1 MTLRIDKPVVVI
13 SYGVN
18 RRTGDDRFN
27 CFMARTDLW
36 VAANNY
42 DGKSSGDSY
51 RVLEQVKS
59 KKLEVAGRRAAL
71 PYSNRRQSKI
81 GGNQRRSRCER
92 QPAVRS
98 KGWANSSLNPA
109 VKAAILQNDNF
120 SATAHA
126 MVGEVASMLRE
137 REGTICVAVCCSW
150 GKHRS
155 VALAQHL
162 VEMMGPQVGDVPPRT
177 PHPAPPHPRTPHPA
191 PRTRTPHSPFFP
203 PSGSH
208 GFPQSSVVSLP
219 PRPPPSQPFPFLFRV
234 GGGSR
239 PRGAAR
245 LGRPLPQC
253 PWAGGEHGH

>member
-36 VAANNY
+36 VSANNY

-51 RVLEQVKS
+51 RVLEQVKR

-81 GGNQRRSRCER
+81 GGKQRRSRCER

-162 VEMMGPQVGDVPPRT
+162 VETMGPQVGDVP
-177 PHPAPPHPRTPHPA
+177 
-191 PRTRTPHSPFFP
+191 SPFFP
-203 PSGSH
+203 PSSSH
-208 GFPQSSVVSLP
+208 GLPQSSVVSLP

-245 LGRPLPQC
+245 LGRPVPQC
-253 PWAGGEHGH
+253 PSAGGEHGH